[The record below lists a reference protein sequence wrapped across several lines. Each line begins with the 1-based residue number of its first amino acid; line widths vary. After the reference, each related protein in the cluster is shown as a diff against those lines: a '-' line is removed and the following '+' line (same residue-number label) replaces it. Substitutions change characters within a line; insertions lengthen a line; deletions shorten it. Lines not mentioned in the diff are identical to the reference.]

1 MEIER
6 TIAGSNFEV
15 GLTRDFL
22 APDGK
27 CVYKDIGLSVLDAGE
42 SVRYR
47 FLDRHETTVT
57 PDMLSGID
65 AVISLTPKYT
75 AASFLGLQRLTA
87 IVRFGVGY
95 DMIDVKACT
104 DADVLLCIT
113 AGAVNHSVAEAIIAW
128 MLALNHRVFEKD
140 RLVREGRW
148 AERMHF
154 MGGELRGRTLGIVG
168 LGGIGERLVDLL
180 KSFGMNHP
188 LTFDPYVS
196 PQRAAALRVRLV
208 PLEQLMRESDFISVN
223 CPLTEQT
230 RNLIGRDQI
239 ASMKPTSFLINTA
252 RGGIVNEEALLEAL
266 KNKRIA
272 GAATDVYSAEPAGR
286 EHPFAGLDNVLLAP
300 HCIAWTDEL
309 FSQIG
314 TMAAQ
319 SVLMIAGGRV
329 PVIGVV
335 NREVLE
341 RPGFQRKLTR
351 YRHAGRINQ

>member
-1 MEIER
+1 MEIEPATTG
-6 TIAGSNFEV
+6 TIFKV

-42 SVRYR
+42 SVQYR
-47 FLDRHETTVT
+47 FLNRHETTIT
-57 PDMLSGID
+57 PDMLDDLD

-75 AASFLGLQRLTA
+75 AASLERSERLVA

-95 DMIDVKACT
+95 DMVDVKACT

-180 KSFGMNHP
+180 KNFGMNQP
-188 LTFDPYVS
+188 LAFDPYVS
-196 PQRAAALRVRLV
+196 PERAATLRVRLV
-208 PLEQLMRESDFISVN
+208 PLEQLMRGSDFISVN

-230 RNLIGRDQI
+230 RDLIGRDQI
-239 ASMKPTSFLINTA
+239 ASMRPTAFLINTA
-252 RGGIVNEEALLEAL
+252 RGGIVNEGALLKAL
-266 KNKRIA
+266 NEKRIA
-272 GAATDVYSAEPAGR
+272 GAAVDVYATEPAGV
-286 EHPFAGLDNVLLAP
+286 EHPFTGLDNVILAP

-309 FSQIG
+309 FSEIG
-314 TMAAQ
+314 TMAART
-319 SVLMIAGGRV
+319 VLTIAGGRV
-329 PVIGVV
+329 PVSGVV
-335 NREVLE
+335 NGDVLE
-341 RPGFQRKLTR
+341 RPGFQQKLAR